1 MQFAEHNSA
10 DYTAPRM
17 AQAPAAAVASS
28 KTEGLSFAGCAGVL
42 RPVRGGPKPS
52 FSLIEVLLWLGVPK
66 QNWCSMRRSAMTK
79 GGAEVVDDIHI
90 DGTHVMRLIAAH
102 GRGAAIE
109 AICRLMSTPPA
120 VPAPGLVPATSEIA
134 AAPEVPPVPAALG
147 PAAVPKAAHSLD
159 DGNDAAREDDAS
171 GHCEAA
177 RIGAVECA
185 CGVGTNRDEGSTG
198 GRGGKAGK
206 AASIINLHIEKLE
219 SAKTIGGCRIEEE
232 AAAADALK
240 WREAFDCTVEGGGR
254 LVARSEDCVHRV
266 RVEKDSVSVE
276 GRVRRDCG
284 RIAIGVTVRVE
295 GIAAAC
301 RMARARTPLLHVSC
315 IS

>member
-1 MQFAEHNSA
+1 MQDAEHNSA
-10 DYTAPRM
+10 DYTALRM
-17 AQAPAAAVASS
+17 AQAPAAAVAAS

-79 GGAEVVDDIHI
+79 GGVEVGDDIHI

-147 PAAVPKAAHSLD
+147 SAAVPQAALSLD
-159 DGNDAAREDDAS
+159 DGNDAAALPPPDAAAEDDDEPLVPPGDVA
-171 GHCEAA
+171 GIKTETRQLKRKRDDLED
-177 RIGAVECA
+177 RILCA
-185 CGVGTNRDEGSTG
+185 ICMEN
-198 GRGGKAGK
+198 
-206 AASIINLHIEKLE
+206 
-219 SAKTIGGCRIEEE
+219 
-232 AAAADALK
+232 DAPRSVL
-240 WREAFDCTVEGGGR
+240 FSPCNH
-254 LVARSEDCVHRV
+254 LVAC
-266 RVEKDSVSVE
+266 
-276 GRVRRDCG
+276 
-284 RIAIGVTVRVE
+284 
-295 GIAAAC
+295 AAC
-301 RMARARTPLLHVSC
+301 APKLKECSLCRAPVKKRIKIKNSD
-315 IS
+315 